1 MSAPKEVSLPVA
13 AFKLGVS
20 YERAKR
26 RLFTG
31 ELEGRQDHNGK
42 WLVDLSSVER
52 LLEQRTEPAAAT
64 A

>member
-20 YERAKR
+20 YEVAKR

-42 WLVDLSSVER
+42 WLVDVASVEKV
-52 LLEQRTEPAAAT
+52 LDQRSQPAAIA
-64 A
+64 